1 MKPAALIALTLAVAA
16 TTATAVD
23 YKSQIAPIFQAKCFD
38 CHSETKKV
46 KGKLALDDEKIPE
59 IIAAG
64 KLIVASK
71 VKESALYEACAL
83 PDDDDAV
90 MPPKGKNRLTADELK
105 LLETWITE
113 GANIGG
119 GAPAPATA
127 AAGGPQ
133 KWTSTDGKVIDATFV
148 RLEGDNVVLTVTAS
162 GTTHAVPL
170 ARLSPESQAQAK
182 AAK

>member
-16 TTATAVD
+16 TTASAVD

-46 KGKLALDDEKIPE
+46 KGKLALDDDKIPE

-71 VKESALYEACAL
+71 VKESALYEACSL

-90 MPPKGKNRLTADELK
+90 MPPKGKNRLTTDELK

-127 AAGGPQ
+127 TAGGPQ
-133 KWTSTDGKVIDATFV
+133 KWTSADGKIIEATFV
-148 RLEGDNVVLTVTAS
+148 RLEGENVVLTVTAT

-170 ARLSPESQAQAK
+170 TRLSPESQALAK